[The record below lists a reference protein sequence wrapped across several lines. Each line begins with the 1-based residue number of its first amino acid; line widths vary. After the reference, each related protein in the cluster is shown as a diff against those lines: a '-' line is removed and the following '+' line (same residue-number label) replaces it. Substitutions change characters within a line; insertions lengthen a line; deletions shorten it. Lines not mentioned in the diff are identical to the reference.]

1 MKILGLVL
9 VLAVAVVASFFIAKK
24 RKPSE
29 IDVEIDHPSEL
40 ETPVE
45 VEQVVEQPKLE
56 VKKKA
61 PVVKKEKV
69 AEAVTPVANPKS
81 EPQPS
86 QKAKKVTKK

>member
-9 VLAVAVVASFFIAKK
+9 VLAVSVAAAFFIAKK

-40 ETPVE
+40 EKV

-56 VKKKA
+56 IKKKSPA
-61 PVVKKEKV
+61 VKKEKP
-69 AEAVTPVANPKS
+69 AQSVTPVKNPKS
-81 EPQPS
+81 ESQPS
-86 QKAKKVTKK
+86 QKAKKVAKK